1 MKWIRDRHLGSLL
14 SWVVIVVA
22 AIMLLPNV
30 NALTREH
37 SNITLPSNVQ
47 SEVADTMRNHWNKG
61 TKNTYETALVF
72 NNGDSAMSKAD
83 TRRVKKTIKKLR
95 DHKSRYG
102 IKSMTTAY
110 DNAATKKQLIS
121 KDKSTVLVQLN
132 IDNNH
137 LTISKSNKQLQ
148 SAIKTSGIKTYVTG
162 AKTLQDDFSG
172 AIQEGIKK
180 TEVIS
185 VIFIFIVLV
194 LVFRSPIVPLISL
207 LTVGVSFI
215 TSFSLVTNLVARFNF
230 PFSNFTQVFMVIVLF
245 GIGTDYNILLYDQ
258 YKENLGEGMDNI
270 EATLDARRRAGRTI
284 LMSGS
289 SLLIGFAAL
298 GLARF
303 SIYQSAVGVAVG
315 VAVLLIVLLTLNP
328 FFMIVLG
335 KHMFWPV
342 KNFEGEGHSKMWSWL
357 SEHSLL
363 HPFIALGLVAIILLP
378 LVFTFQHPLDYND
391 ASEISDNTPSKRGYL
406 VVQDH
411 FSKGTAEP
419 STLYIHSNHRLDNQK
434 DLMLIDQLTG
444 QIASNKDVKLAT
456 SVTRPDGSKIKRL
469 YVNNQIG
476 TMNKQLGTAQR
487 GIGQL
492 ENGSQQMG
500 NGINQLSAGSQ
511 QLVNGLTQLSQQLNA
526 SMSGSN
532 AAQLAAL
539 QRGLPQLN
547 DGIQQLNRTLNSQG
561 ASINTAGL
569 TNDLTN
575 AGNQARI
582 IGQNLNDAGN
592 TLKSIQGGGATDTT
606 AIQQLYNDAMQ
617 KAQLNERQ
625 QQIMGGALNQI
636 LQGAQTSAGNQ
647 QAAIAAKLQ
656 AVAGNLAAAGAADRS
671 LGNSLQSVAGSAQSL
686 GGLMCQV
693 QTLKASV
700 AQLAAASNVALPGA
714 TQAISQLTGGLSQI
728 QSAVG
733 MGTQGMIQLNTGI
746 NRLAAASPQM
756 TAGLQQLGTGLQA
769 GSTYLGGLQ
778 NSAAADHFY
787 IPNAVLHSKT
797 FKPSIK
803 TYLSS
808 DKKTARIEIVFSTDP
823 SGYHAARLANSLA
836 NISRKSLKGTD
847 IADAK
852 VAMGGQSE
860 RIYNTRKTASGDFF
874 RTAVIMIIGISL
886 ALMFITRSL
895 LQPVYIM
902 GSLVMAYLASLS
914 INHWMIN
921 AVMGRD
927 MLTWNTP
934 FFSFIMIIALGVDY
948 SIFLMRRYLD
958 YQDQEDDPNKNI
970 LRACAAIGTVVIS
983 AAIILSG
990 TFAAL
995 IPSGIPTLI
1004 EVATTVIVGLII
1016 LIIILPVVMSPA
1028 VKLTYGNTHAR
1039 HEKLRAKIAAR
1050 NAKK

>member
-14 SWVVIVVA
+14 AWVVIVVA
-22 AIMLLPNV
+22 AIVLLPNI
-30 NALTREH
+30 NALTRAH
-37 SNITLPSNVQ
+37 SDITLPSNVQ
-47 SEVADTMRNHWNKG
+47 SEVADTMRNHWGKG

-72 NNGDSAMSKAD
+72 NNGDSAMTKAD
-83 TRRVKKTIKKLR
+83 TRRVKKTIKELR
-95 DHKSRYG
+95 DHKSKYG
-102 IKSMTTAY
+102 IKSMTAAY
-110 DNAATKKQLIS
+110 DNAATRKQLIS

-132 IDNNH
+132 ISNDH
-137 LTISKSNKQLQ
+137 LTVSKSNKQL
-148 SAIKTSGIKTYVTG
+148 SNAIKMKGIRTYVTG
-162 AKTLQDDFSG
+162 AKTLEDDFSG

-194 LVFRSPIVPLISL
+194 VVFRSPIVPLISL

-215 TSFSLVTNLVARFNF
+215 TSFSLVTNLVEKFNF

-258 YKENLGEGMDNI
+258 YKENLGSGMDNI
-270 EATLDARRRAGRTI
+270 EATLDARRKAGRTI
-284 LMSGS
+284 LMSGT

-303 SIYQSAVGVAVG
+303 SIYRSAVGVAVG

-335 KHMFWPV
+335 KRMFWPV
-342 KNFEGEGHSKMWSWL
+342 KKFEGETHSPLWQWL
-357 SEHSLL
+357 SKHSLL
-363 HPFIALGLVAIILLP
+363 HPFLALGLVAVIMVP
-378 LVFTFQHPLDYND
+378 LALTFQHPLDYND
-391 ASEISDNTPSKRGYL
+391 ASEISDSVPSKKGYL

-419 STLYIHSNHRLDNQK
+419 STLYIHADHRLDNQK

-444 QIASNKDVKLAT
+444 QIAANKDVKLAA
-456 SVTRPDGSKIKRL
+456 SVTRPDGSKIKKL
-469 YVNNQIG
+469 YVNNQVG
-476 TMNKQLGTAQR
+476 TLNKQLGTAQK
-487 GIGQL
+487 GVGQL
-492 ENGSQQMG
+492 TNGSQQMG

-547 DGIQQLNRTLNSQG
+547 SGIQQLNRALNAQG

-569 TNDLTN
+569 TNELTN
-575 AGNQARI
+575 VGTQAQI
-582 IGQNLNDAGN
+582 IGNNLNEAGN
-592 TLKSIQGGGATDTT
+592 TLRSIQGSGSTDTS
-606 AIQQLYNDAMQ
+606 AIQQQYAAAMDAAHLNDQQ
-617 KAQLNERQ
+617 KQV
-625 QQIMGGALNQI
+625 MGGALNQI
-636 LQGAQTSAGNQ
+636 LHGVQSSAGSQ
-647 QAAIAAKLQ
+647 QAALAGKLQ
-656 AVAGNLAAAGAADRS
+656 SVAGNLQAAGAADRS
-671 LGNSLQSVAGSAQSL
+671 LGNSLNNVAGSAQSL
-686 GGLMCQV
+686 GGLMGQL

-714 TQAISQLTGGLSQI
+714 AQAIQQLTGGLSQV

-733 MGTQGMIQLNTGI
+733 MGTQGMVQLNTGI
-746 NRLAAASPQM
+746 NRLAAASPAM
-756 TAGLQQLGTGLQA
+756 TNGLQQLGTGLQA

-778 NSAAADHFY
+778 NSAAANHFY

-797 FKPSIK
+797 FRPAMK
-803 TYLSS
+803 TYLSH
-808 DKKTARIEIVFSTDP
+808 DKKTARIEIVFKTAP
-823 SGYHAARLANSLA
+823 SGYQAAALANSLS
-836 NISRKSLKGTD
+836 NISRKSLKGTSLE
-847 IADAK
+847 DAK

-860 RIYNTRKTASGDFF
+860 RIYNTRKTVSGDFV
-874 RTAVIMIIGISL
+874 RTAVIMIVGISL

-895 LQPVYIM
+895 LQPLYIM
-902 GSLVMAYLASLS
+902 GTLVLAYLASLS

-921 AVMGRD
+921 LVMGRD

-934 FFSFIMIIALGVDY
+934 FFGFIMLIALGVDY

-958 YQDQEDDPNKNI
+958 YQDAEDDPNKNI
-970 LRACAAIGTVVIS
+970 LRACANIGNVVIS

-1004 EVATTVIVGLII
+1004 EVATTVIVGLI
-1016 LIIILPVVMSPA
+1016 LLVIIMPVVMSPA
-1028 VKLTYGNTHAR
+1028 VKFTYGNTHAR
-1039 HEKLRAKIAAR
+1039 HEKLRASIAA
-1050 NAKK
+1050 KKHK